1 LFRWESVVKVMS
13 HLKHQ
18 TAACSLSPVQQN
30 RAYTAGQLDLG
41 GGGGGEEASP
51 RRLAFALQVAT
62 PAFVLIDQVGTS
74 VDGYA
79 NDYLAHLRERG
90 R

>member
-1 LFRWESVVKVMS
+1 MKLMS

-30 RAYTAGQLDLG
+30 RTYTAGQLDLG
-41 GGGGGEEASP
+41 GGEKTSP
-51 RRLAFALQVAT
+51 RRLAFALQVAM
-62 PAFVLIDQVGTS
+62 PAFFLIDRQVGTS

-79 NDYLAHLRERG
+79 NDFLTHLRERG
-90 R
+90 RWPLPL